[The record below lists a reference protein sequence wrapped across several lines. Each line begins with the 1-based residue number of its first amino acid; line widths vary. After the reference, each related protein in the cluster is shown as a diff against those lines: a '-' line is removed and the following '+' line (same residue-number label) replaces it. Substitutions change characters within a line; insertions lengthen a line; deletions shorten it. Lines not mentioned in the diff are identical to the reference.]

1 MAETIEINHSE
12 IPIRL
17 FQSDF
22 LEFFTHVH
30 PITIIVIWT
39 PYALAMLWRGY
50 LARPAGTGL
59 GYLAGSFLV
68 GLVIWTFVEYNIH
81 RFFFHFTPHSPLAE
95 RIVFLFHGVHHAQP
109 KMKTRLVMP
118 PAVSI
123 PMAAMFYLLFYLAA
137 AVLLGKPHWVGPLVS
152 GFTIGYLTYDLMHYA
167 THHFPM
173 RHGSVFRY
181 LKRHHM
187 LHHYKTPDQR
197 FGVSSPFWDW
207 VYGTL
212 PRDEARSRVE
222 PSSTSV
228 TSEE

>member
-1 MAETIEINHSE
+1 MQEQLEINHSD

-17 FQSDF
+17 FKSDF

-30 PITIIVIWT
+30 PITIIVIWV
-39 PYALAMLWRGY
+39 PYSIYMLYSGYALSGPRSAPEGMVL
-50 LARPAGTGL
+50 
-59 GYLAGSFLV
+59 SFVIGFL
-68 GLVIWTFVEYNIH
+68 IWTFMEYNIH
-81 RFFFHFTPHSPLAE
+81 RFFFHFHPRTAWQE

-109 KMKTRLVMP
+109 RMKTRLVMP

-123 PMAAMFYLLFYLAA
+123 PMGVVFWLLFS
-137 AVLLGKPHWVGPLVS
+137 AVVGQGLGLPQDVGPMVS
-152 GFTIGYLTYDLMHYA
+152 GFTIGYLIYDLMHYA
-167 THHFPM
+167 THHFAM
-173 RHGSVFRY
+173 RWGFLRY

-212 PRDEARSRVE
+212 PKD
-222 PSSTSV
+222 
-228 TSEE
+228 

>member
-1 MAETIEINHSE
+1 MEKPIEIDHSD

-17 FQSDF
+17 FKSDF

-30 PITIIVIWT
+30 PIVIIVIWV
-39 PYALAMLWRGY
+39 PFALYMLFWGYILRPVNSGLAY
-50 LARPAGTGL
+50 LAEAFLMGL
-59 GYLAGSFLV
+59 FV
-68 GLVIWTFVEYNIH
+68 WTFVEYNIH
-81 RFFFHFTPHSPLAE
+81 RFFFHFCPRTPVQE

-109 KMKTRLVMP
+109 RMKTRLVMP
-118 PAVSI
+118 PAASI
-123 PMAAMFYLLFYLAA
+123 PLAAVFWLFFYLL
-137 AVLLGKPHWVGPLVS
+137 LGRLFGLPHWVGPLIS

-173 RHGSVFRY
+173 RWGVFKY

-212 PRDEARSRVE
+212 PKD
-222 PSSTSV
+222 
-228 TSEE
+228 

>member
-1 MAETIEINHSE
+1 MAEEIEINHSN

-30 PITIIVIWT
+30 PLTIILIWV
-39 PYALAMLWRGY
+39 PYALFMLLWGVR
-50 LARPAGTGL
+50 LRPAQASL
-59 GYLAGSFLV
+59 AYLPDGFLV
-68 GLVIWTFVEYNIH
+68 GLFVWTFVEYNIH
-81 RFFFHFTPHSPLAE
+81 RFFFHFCPRTAWQE
-95 RIVFLFHGVHHAQP
+95 RVVFLFHGVHHAQP
-109 KMKTRLVMP
+109 RMKTRLVMP
-118 PAVSI
+118 PAVSV
-123 PMAAMFYLLFYLAA
+123 PLGALFLGLTYLLLGE
-137 AVLLGKPHWVGPLVS
+137 LLGQPHWVGPLIA

-167 THHFPM
+167 THHFAM
-173 RHGSVFRY
+173 RHGVFKY

-212 PRDEARSRVE
+212 PKD
-222 PSSTSV
+222 
-228 TSEE
+228 

>member
-1 MAETIEINHSE
+1 MDEKIEINHSD

-30 PITIIVIWT
+30 PAVIIVLWT
-39 PYALAMLWRGY
+39 PVIILSFLWGY
-50 LARPAGTGL
+50 LVRPVGAGFAYL
-59 GYLAGSFLV
+59 GIAFLAGLV
-68 GLVIWTFVEYNIH
+68 LWTFIEYNIH
-81 RFFFHFTPHSPLAE
+81 RFFFHFCPKTAWQE

-109 KMKTRLVMP
+109 RMKTRLVMP
-118 PAVSI
+118 PAVSL
-123 PMAAMFYLLFYLAA
+123 PMAALFLLLFYL
-137 AVLLGKPHWVGPLVS
+137 VVGRLLGHIEWVGPLLS
-152 GFTIGYLTYDLMHYA
+152 GFLLGYLAYDLIHYA

-173 RHGSVFRY
+173 RKGRYFRF

-207 VYGTL
+207 VYGTW
-212 PRDEARSRVE
+212 PKE
-222 PSSTSV
+222 
-228 TSEE
+228 

>member
-1 MAETIEINHSE
+1 MENQLEINHSDV
-12 IPIRL
+12 PIRL

-30 PITIIVIWT
+30 PIVVLLIWL
-39 PYALAMLWRGY
+39 PYAYSMLYWGV
-50 LARPAGTGL
+50 ASRPPQAGIAYVPACFLMGL
-59 GYLAGSFLV
+59 FV
-68 GLVIWTFVEYNIH
+68 WTFVEYNVH
-81 RFFFHFTPHSPLAE
+81 RFFFHFSPRTAWQE

-109 KMKTRLVMP
+109 SMKTRLVMP

-123 PMAAMFYLLFYLAA
+123 PMGAFFYFFFYLL
-137 AVLLGKPHWVGPLVS
+137 LGQALGQPHWVGPLLS
-152 GFTIGYLTYDLMHYA
+152 GFTVGYVTYDMMHYA

-173 RHGSVFRY
+173 RWGVFKY

-197 FGVSSPFWDW
+197 FGVSSPLWDW

-212 PRDEARSRVE
+212 PKV
-222 PSSTSV
+222 
-228 TSEE
+228 

>member
-1 MAETIEINHSE
+1 MDEKIEINHSD

-30 PITIIVIWT
+30 PIVIIVLWT
-39 PYALAMLWRGY
+39 PVILLLFIWGY
-50 LARPAGTGL
+50 LARPAGVGL
-59 GYLAGSFLV
+59 AYLGITFLV
-68 GLVIWTFVEYNIH
+68 GLVLWTFIEYNIH
-81 RFFFHFTPHSPLAE
+81 RFFFHFCPKTAWQE

-109 KMKTRLVMP
+109 RMKTRLVMP
-118 PAVSI
+118 PAASL
-123 PMAAMFYLLFYLAA
+123 PMAAFFLLLFYLL
-137 AVLLGKPHWVGPLVS
+137 VGRLMGHIEWVGPLLS
-152 GFTIGYLTYDLMHYA
+152 GILLGYLIYDLMHYA

-173 RHGSVFRY
+173 RWGRYFRF

-207 VYGTL
+207 VYGTW
-212 PRDEARSRVE
+212 PKD
-222 PSSTSV
+222 
-228 TSEE
+228 